1 MMRAAAGG
9 VTVLECL
16 RRERL
21 HQPFQ
26 KTVSGHQFRQMW
38 DHDMVDMLDE
48 EIVDDDHL
56 LATYHDY
63 RGRDEPA
70 NSRRLRNLRACI
82 GLPDL
87 KQLFDLI
94 VSLTDKK
101 TSNDVF
107 PFLF

>member
-1 MMRAAAGG
+1 MRAAAGG

-38 DHDMVDMLDE
+38 DHDMVEMLDE

-56 LATYHDY
+56 LA
-63 RGRDEPA
+63 A
-70 NSRRLRNLRACI
+70 
-82 GLPDL
+82 
-87 KQLFDLI
+87 QLDCFELVRI
-94 VSLTDKK
+94 LGYESFTLFEFVSDPL
-101 TSNDVF
+101 
-107 PFLF
+107 